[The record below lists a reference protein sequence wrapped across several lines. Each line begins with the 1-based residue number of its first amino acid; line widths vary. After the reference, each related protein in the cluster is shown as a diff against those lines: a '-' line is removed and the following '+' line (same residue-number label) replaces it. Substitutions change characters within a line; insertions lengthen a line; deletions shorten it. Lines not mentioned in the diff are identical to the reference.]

1 MYVHHPEDNSID
13 LVYDE
18 NLWVSWDKGVD
29 VHVKVW
35 WGGLVTV
42 LLVKGEECHGRWVHL
57 QTVVMELVFR
67 AESFSFSDRMV
78 YVREISE
85 GVFGFHL
92 QTWVQCIGER
102 GGFGG

>member
-1 MYVHHPEDNSID
+1 MDQSVQGGRGICESA
-13 LVYDE
+13 V
-18 NLWVSWDKGVD
+18 
-29 VHVKVW
+29 
-35 WGGLVTV
+35 GGLVTDLFRDRV
-42 LLVKGEECHGRWVHL
+42 GCIGIRVHL
-57 QTVVMELVFR
+57 HTVVMELVFR